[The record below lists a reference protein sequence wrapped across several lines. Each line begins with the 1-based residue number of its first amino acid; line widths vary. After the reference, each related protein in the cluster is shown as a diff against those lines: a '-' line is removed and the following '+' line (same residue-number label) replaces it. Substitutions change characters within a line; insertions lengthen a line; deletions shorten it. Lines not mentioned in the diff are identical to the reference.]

1 MNQIQRENRE
11 FYNMLSCY
19 KDCNKI
25 IIYNSDSI
33 SITHFFLFW
42 SLSNISCFS
51 EAALFMALAFEI
63 VALMST
69 KDVFFP
75 AVKENLPAPAL
86 KVVSATFVLVCL
98 V

>member
-1 MNQIQRENRE
+1 MNQIQRENTE
-11 FYNMLSCY
+11 FYNTLTCY

-33 SITHFFLFW
+33 HFFLFW

-75 AVKENLPAPAL
+75 AVKEKLPAPAL